1 MQARTFAQLAGS
13 LAARHGL
20 RQRRAERAAG
30 AEPESASQ
38 GAPISGMYN
47 VSGVTTETA
56 SGHQRKLSGTII
68 LAEEGPR
75 YTATFNLTT
84 TYPGGDE
91 SLPAEV
97 IGKGEGT
104 VEGRT
109 LKGTSHTQLVVA
121 TVPGVDP
128 GFAYI
133 PRMVSTRIVSTS
145 VTKIAPDGSV
155 ADRAREPPE
164 GGRGLLPDP
173 HRADRKA
180 RLGRRLGSGR
190 REAGLEPASEARSEP
205 KASEGGG
212 AGYARAVTAELGSPR
227 PSSRRRRRR
236 TARIASSSTR

>member
-1 MQARTFAQLAGS
+1 MQARNFAQLAGS
-13 LAARHGL
+13 LALTFACGT
-20 RQRRAERAAG
+20 AE
-30 AEPESASQ
+30 ESAPTEAVGETVQ
-38 GAPISGMYN
+38 GVPISGMYN

-145 VTKIAPDGSV
+145 ITRIAPDGSV
-155 ADRAREPPE
+155 QIELSNAPE
-164 GGRGLLPDP
+164 GDEDYSPTRTVLTGKRVS
-173 HRADRKA
+173 AA
-180 RLGRRLGSGR
+180 GSGV
-190 REAGLEPASEARSEP
+190 AAAKPD
-205 KASEGGG
+205 
-212 AGYARAVTAELGSPR
+212 
-227 PSSRRRRRR
+227 
-236 TARIASSSTR
+236 

>member
-1 MQARTFAQLAGS
+1 MEELPMQARTFAQLITS
-13 LAARHGL
+13 LVFGFACGPAEQHATVPEAAV
-20 RQRRAERAAG
+20 
-30 AEPESASQ
+30 Q
-38 GAPISGMYN
+38 GPPISGMYD

-68 LAEEGPR
+68 LAEEGDK

-84 TYPGGDE
+84 TYPGGEE

-104 VEGRT
+104 IQGRT

-133 PRMVSTRIVSTS
+133 PRKVSTRIVSTS

-155 ADRAREPPE
+155 QIELSNAPEGDEDYSPTRTVLTGKRVPSGASGVAAARREP
-164 GGRGLLPDP
+164 
-173 HRADRKA
+173 
-180 RLGRRLGSGR
+180 
-190 REAGLEPASEARSEP
+190 
-205 KASEGGG
+205 
-212 AGYARAVTAELGSPR
+212 
-227 PSSRRRRRR
+227 
-236 TARIASSSTR
+236 